1 MVDAQ
6 RELVL
11 IRHAKSAWPDD
22 ADDFDR
28 PLAERGRRDAPA
40 LGRWL
45 RKHAAAVELVL
56 CSPATRARQTW
67 ELAAPEIPAE
77 PVVTHD
83 DRIYVASARELLLVV
98 HEIPK
103 TVMTAAVIGHNP
115 GLEDLVSLL
124 TGEPAVL
131 KTAAVAVLSTP
142 SPWSAI
148 GENSATAVEFAKPRG

>member
-1 MVDAQ
+1 MVEAQ

-45 RKHAAAVELVL
+45 RKHAAAIELVL
-56 CSPATRARQTW
+56 CSPAARARQTW
-67 ELAAPEIPAE
+67 ELAAREIPAE
-77 PVVTHD
+77 PVVKHD
-83 DRIYVASARELLLVV
+83 DRIYVASARELLAVV
-98 HEIPK
+98 HEIPT

-124 TGEPAVL
+124 TGEPVVL
-131 KTAAVAVLSTP
+131 KTAAIAVLRTQ

-148 GENSATAVEFAKPRG
+148 GESCATAAEFAKPRG